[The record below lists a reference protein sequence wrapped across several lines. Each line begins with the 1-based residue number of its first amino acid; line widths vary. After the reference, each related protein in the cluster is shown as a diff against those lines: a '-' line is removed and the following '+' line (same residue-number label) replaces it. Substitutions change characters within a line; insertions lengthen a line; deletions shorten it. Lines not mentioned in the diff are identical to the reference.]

1 MLGDETPT
9 VNKGDITADVVG
21 RLIAGQFPAWAD
33 LPITKVDLDGWDNAT
48 FRLGS
53 TMSVRLP
60 SHEAYVPQ
68 IAKEHRWL
76 PVLAPQLPLPIP
88 RPLAKGEPTDE
99 FPRPWSVYGWHEG
112 STASVKR
119 IADLEAFA
127 SSLAGFLAALYA
139 VDTAG
144 APAAGPHSFGR
155 GGPVSALDGYVREA
169 IEATRDLADVD
180 TAAVTA
186 TWDAALAAESAAP
199 PSVWVH
205 GDVTG
210 ANLLVDG
217 ADGGRLAAVI
227 DFGCSAVGDPA
238 CDLTVAWTLFSGTSR
253 DAFRAGLPEIDEA
266 TWARARGWA
275 LWKAV
280 VELPRDRERP
290 GRAARSAT
298 RFGWRCHPRD
308 LVADLTG

>member
-1 MLGDETPT
+1 M
-9 VNKGDITADVVG
+9 NKADITTEVVQ
-21 RLIAGQFPAWAD
+21 RLVAEQFPAWAD
-33 LPITKVDLDGWDNAT
+33 LPVTKVDLDGWDNAT

-68 IAKEHRWL
+68 IDKEHRWL
-76 PVLAPQLPLPIP
+76 PVLAPALPLPIP
-88 RPLAKGEPTDE
+88 EPLAKGEPNAE

-112 STASVKR
+112 RPATAERVR
-119 IADLEAFA
+119 DLEACA
-127 SSLAGFLAALYA
+127 AELAAFL
-139 VDTAG
+139 TALSRVPTDG

-155 GGPVSALDGYVREA
+155 GGPVSAWDAGVRETLDA
-169 IEATRDLADVD
+169 IAGRVDLDV
-180 TAAVTA
+180 ASVTA
-186 TWDAALAAESAAP
+186 IWEAALAAESGAI

-210 ANLLVDG
+210 SNLLVDE
-217 ADGGRLAAVI
+217 DGRLRAVI

-238 CDLTVAWTLFSGTSR
+238 CDLTVAWTLFSGASR
-253 DAFRAGLPEIDEA
+253 EVFRSRLELDEA

-275 LWKAV
+275 LWKAII
-280 VELPRDRERP
+280 ELPRDLDRP

-298 RFGWRCHPRD
+298 RFGWRVHPRE
-308 LVADLTG
+308 LVAELVE